1 MSSPLILTFDV
12 SKGYGDFVLMNVG
25 KHVLEDRFRLDDNAE
40 GHRLLKQQMR
50 AWKKQYKADRIIYVA
65 ESSGGYED
73 NWLRIAEDK
82 VVSEFV
88 EAYRLNAKI
97 IYHEY
102 EAQRRKSIDDGVS
115 ALTIAE
121 HVAKNLEKFVPKAF
135 KEDPE
140 CKAARSLVRHLVSL
154 ENDCTGHK
162 NALLKILY
170 QYLPSLEACKS
181 TGWSD
186 YFLDMLIFY
195 GSRKSIQMA
204 AAKGFKRLSRLPKG
218 KAQEIAEALKNG
230 IDVQDTPDFIVATI
244 QSKAR
249 QIKYLKGEIKNLEKM
264 LCASAPV
271 STDQV
276 DLLCSIKGMGRV
288 TATILLLFIED
299 FNRFD
304 DASKIASFF
313 GVQPRI
319 KNSGDGAYKPK
330 MSKQGSSLVRRE
342 LYLLAFR
349 CLDNDPYL
357 RSLYAKERQ
366 KGKAHDSA
374 LGVLMH
380 KLIRI
385 IYGML
390 KSNTAYDPGVD
401 QLNQQENKA
410 PKTEEPQSV
419 KEDPARRFQSAGLD
433 APLSR
438 RQKKKR
444 KAANSYEPQTTAGDA
459 KTGSS

>member
-12 SKGYGDFVLMNVG
+12 SKGYGDFVLMNIG

-73 NWLRIAEDK
+73 NWLRVAQDK
-82 VVSEFV
+82 LVSEFV

-121 HVAKNLEKFVPKAF
+121 HVAKNLENFAPKAF

-140 CKAARSLVRHLVSL
+140 YKAARSLVRHLVSL

-170 QYLPSLEACKS
+170 QYLPSVEACKAA
-181 TGWSD
+181 GWAN

-195 GSRKSIQMA
+195 GSRKSIQLA
-204 AAKGFKRLSRLPKG
+204 AAKGFKRLSRVPKG
-218 KAQEIAEALKNG
+218 KAEEIAEALKNG
-230 IDVQDTPDFIVATI
+230 IDVQDTPDFVVATI

-249 QIKYLKGEIKNLEKM
+249 QIKYLKEEIKTLEKM
-264 LCASAPV
+264 LCSSAPV
-271 STDQV
+271 DTGQV
-276 DLLCSIKGMGRV
+276 DLLCSLKGMGRV
-288 TATILLLFIED
+288 TATTLLLFIED

-304 DASKIASFF
+304 DAAHISSFF

-319 KNSGDGAYKPK
+319 KKSGDGAYKPK
-330 MSKQGSSLVRRE
+330 MSKQGNGLVRRE

-349 CLDNDPYL
+349 CLDNDSYL
-357 RSLYAKERQ
+357 RSIYAKHRQ
-366 KGKAHDSA
+366 KGKSHDSA

-380 KLIRI
+380 KLIRM

-390 KSNTAYDPGVD
+390 KNNSPYDPGVD
-401 QLNQQENKA
+401 QLNQQETKSPEANL
-410 PKTEEPQSV
+410 EPV
-419 KEDPARRFQSAGLD
+419 KEDPARRFQSEGLN

-444 KAANSYEPQTTAGDA
+444 QEIQKSYELQATAGDA
-459 KTGSS
+459 KAESS

>member
-1 MSSPLILTFDV
+1 MNTPLILTVDV
-12 SKGYGDFVLMNVG
+12 SKGYGDFVLMNIH
-25 KHVLEDRFRLDDNAE
+25 KHVLEDCYRLDDNAE
-40 GHRLLKQQMR
+40 GHRTLKQQMR
-50 AWKKQYKADRIIYVA
+50 AWKKEHKADRIIYVA

-73 NWLRIAEDK
+73 NWLRAAQDK
-82 VVSEFV
+82 LVSEFV
-88 EAYRLNAKI
+88 KAYRLNAKI

-121 HVAKNLEKFVPKAF
+121 HVAKNVEKFGPKAF
-135 KEDPE
+135 KEDPQ

-170 QYLPSLEACKS
+170 QYLPSVEAWKAE
-181 TGWSD
+181 GWAN
-186 YFLDMLIFY
+186 YFVDMLILY
-195 GSRKSIQMA
+195 GSRKSIQLA
-204 AAKGFKRLSRLPKG
+204 AAKGFKRLSRVPKG
-218 KAQEIAEALKNG
+218 KAEQLAEALKNG
-230 IDVQDTPDFIVATI
+230 VDVQNTPDFVVATI

-249 QIKYLKGEIKNLEKM
+249 QIKYLKEEIKTLEKM

-271 STDQV
+271 NTEQV
-276 DLLCSIKGMGRV
+276 DLLCSLKGMGRV
-288 TATILLLFIED
+288 TATTLLLFIED
-299 FNRFD
+299 FNRFE
-304 DASKIASFF
+304 DAAHIASFF

-319 KNSGDGAYKPK
+319 KKSGDGAYKPR
-330 MSKQGSSLVRRE
+330 MSKQGNSLVRRE

-357 RSLYAKERQ
+357 RSIYAKHRQ
-366 KGKAHDSA
+366 KGKCHDSA

-380 KLIRI
+380 KLIRM

-390 KSNTAYDPGVD
+390 KNNMPYDPGVD
-401 QLNQQENKA
+401 QLNQQENKSSDA
-410 PKTEEPQSV
+410 QFEVV
-419 KEDPARRFQSAGLD
+419 KEDPARRFQSAGLN

-444 KAANSYEPQTTAGDA
+444 KEVLKSYELQATAGDA
-459 KTGSS
+459 KTESS